1 MSKKYRL
8 LLFLA
13 ALTLGPLRAMAQDAD
28 TVADVRCVAV
38 GIRSAELP
46 DSRQKSTGL
55 LMALYFIGRLDGRD
69 PKLDLETLLAE
80 QLAKMTAADFTAE
93 AARCGNSLAT
103 KGAQITHVG
112 QDLLK
117 QLGGK

>member
-1 MSKKYRL
+1 MSRKHWLPL
-8 LLFLA
+8 LVA
-13 ALTLGPLRAMAQDAD
+13 ALTIVPLQVMAQDAD

-55 LMALYFIGRLDGRD
+55 LMALYFIGRLDGRN
-69 PKLDLETLLAE
+69 PKVELEALLAA
-80 QLAKMTAADFTAE
+80 QVAKMTAADFAAE
-93 AARCGNSLAT
+93 ATRCGQSLAS
-103 KGAQITHVG
+103 KGAQITKVG

-117 QLGGK
+117 QLGAK

>member
-1 MSKKYRL
+1 MSKNHCLPL
-8 LLFLA
+8 LVA
-13 ALTLGPLRAMAQDAD
+13 ALTLVPLHAMAQDAA
-28 TVADVRCVAV
+28 TVADLRCVAV

-69 PKLDLETLLAE
+69 PKLDLEALLSE
-80 QLAKMTAADFTAE
+80 QLSKMTAADFTAE
-93 AARCGNSLAT
+93 AARCGSSLAS

-117 QLGGK
+117 QLGAK

>member
-1 MSKKYRL
+1 MSRTHWLSL
-8 LLFLA
+8 LVA
-13 ALTLGPLRAMAQDAD
+13 ALPIVPLQVMAQDAD

-69 PKLDLETLLAE
+69 PKLDLEALLSE
-80 QLAKMTAADFTAE
+80 QLAKMSAADFTTE
-93 AARCGNSLAT
+93 ATRCGNSLAT
-103 KGAQITHVG
+103 KGAQITKVG

-117 QLGGK
+117 QLGAK

>member
-1 MSKKYRL
+1 MTKKHWLSL
-8 LLFLA
+8 LIA
-13 ALTLGPLRAMAQDAD
+13 ALTLVPFQAMAQDAD
-28 TVADVRCVAV
+28 TIADVRCVAV

-69 PKLDLETLLAE
+69 PKLDLEALLAA
-80 QLAKMTAADFTAE
+80 QLSKMTAADFTAE
-93 AARCGNSLAT
+93 ATRCGNSLAT
-103 KGAQITHVG
+103 KGAQITRVG

-117 QLGGK
+117 QLGAK

>member
-1 MSKKYRL
+1 MSKKHRL
-8 LLFLA
+8 PLLVA
-13 ALTLGPLRAMAQDAD
+13 ALTLVPLHAMAQDAD

-69 PKLDLETLLAE
+69 PKLDLETLLSE
-80 QLAKMTAADFTAE
+80 QLSKMTAADFTAE
-93 AARCGNSLAT
+93 AARCGSSLAS

-117 QLGGK
+117 QLGAK